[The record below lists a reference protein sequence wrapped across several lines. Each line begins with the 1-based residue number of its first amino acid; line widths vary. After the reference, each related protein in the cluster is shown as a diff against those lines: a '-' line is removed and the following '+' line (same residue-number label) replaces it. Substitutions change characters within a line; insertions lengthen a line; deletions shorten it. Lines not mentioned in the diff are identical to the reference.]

1 MYYIVIV
8 PRGYR
13 MRKTKTY
20 KIVYRFKDEGKTC
33 HVSES
38 EASSKKELRTQFDS
52 NVVIKGIYTLA
63 EWKEL

>member
-1 MYYIVIV
+1 
-8 PRGYR
+8 